1 MANPT
6 AAMLAIGDEIL
17 SGRTKDKNISWIAEE
32 LSDIGIDLEEVR
44 IIPDKPEIIIAS
56 VNHLRAHHSMLFT
69 SGGLGPTHDD
79 LTSEAISE
87 AFCVDFKVRDD
98 ARRIL
103 EDFHKENMNDEIM
116 RMARI
121 PGNAKLILNS
131 VSGAPGYI
139 IENVYV
145 MAGVPQIFRA
155 MFNSIKAS
163 LKKGMPLISS
173 TVKIYIPESRIS
185 ECLRDMSHKFR
196 TLQFGSYPFQENGK
210 YGTSVVIKGKDE
222 SGVMEAEKALLAI
235 YFNHTNSD
243 SAEVREVFQS

>member
-1 MANPT
+1 MRNPT

-17 SGRTKDKNISWIAEE
+17 SGRTKDRNISWIAEE
-32 LSDIGIDLEEVR
+32 LSSLGIDLEEVR
-44 IIPDKPEIIIAS
+44 IIPDKPERIVAS
-56 VNHLRAHHSMLFT
+56 VNHLRARHDMLFT

-87 AFCVDFKVRDD
+87 AFSVDLKIRED
-98 ARRIL
+98 AARIL
-103 EDFHKENMNDEIM
+103 EEFHKENLNDEIM

-121 PGNAKLILNS
+121 PGNADLILNS

-155 MFNSIKAS
+155 MFGSIKGS
-163 LKKGMPLISS
+163 LKKGRPLVSS

-185 ECLRDMSHKFR
+185 ECLRDMSLKFHD
-196 TLQFGSYPFQENGK
+196 LQFGSYPFQENGK
-210 YGTSVVIKGKDE
+210 YGTSIVVKGKNE
-222 SGVMEAEKALLAI
+222 SCVMEAEKALLAI
-235 YFNHTNSD
+235 YFNHTSSD